1 MQHDA
6 VVIDVPGDK
15 SWSIRALLLTLLADG
30 PSAVRRVPPGRITTH
45 TLGALRGLG
54 ATVDV
59 EAGDGGLTVRVQPPV
74 AVRAGVVVDCGG
86 SATLARLLLGLLAG
100 KGVEATVVGSTMLS
114 RRPMGRVA
122 APLAHFFGRDVIAT
136 TEGRLP
142 ARVLAGPPPP
152 AGVVVEPGDSAQVR
166 ASVMLAALAARQPVT
181 LWSALPGRRHT
192 EQLLRRLGSVVVD
205 DDVGPHG
212 RARRTQLRPAPVRA
226 FDLTLPR
233 DPSQA
238 AFLQVLAV
246 GGRRPLAVV
255 DVIVD
260 AERAGLLEVMRT
272 AGIDVAMSHVVEQ
285 DGLRTATV
293 VVGPGVPGPLTLP
306 AGLVPDLVDEVPV
319 LAALCARAS
328 GPCNL
333 QGLAELRVKESDRLA
348 RIADL
353 LRTFGIPVDVD
364 SDGASLVVGPA
375 APRAPASPIVTDH
388 DHRIGM
394 TAHVLARLGRAP
406 DDVLPFTLDDD
417 GCVDE
422 SWPGFVDVVSAAH
435 RALWT
440 S

>member
-1 MQHDA
+1 MRD
-6 VVIDVPGDK
+6 VVFDVPGDK
-15 SWSIRALLLTLLADG
+15 SWSIRALLLTVLADG
-30 PSAVRRVPPGRITTH
+30 PSTVRRVPPGRITTH
-45 TLGALRGLG
+45 TLETLRALG
-54 ATVDV
+54 AGVDV
-59 EAGDGGLTVRVQPPV
+59 DVDASGLTVRVQPPV

-100 KGVEATVVGSTMLS
+100 LGVEATVVGSVMLS

-122 APLAHFFGRDVIAT
+122 TPLARLFGRDVIAT
-136 TEGRLP
+136 TGGCLP
-142 ARVLAGPPPP
+142 ARVLTGPPPL
-152 AGVVVEPGDSAQVR
+152 ADAVVEPGDSAQVR
-166 ASVMLAALAARQPVT
+166 ASLMLAALAAQRPLT
-181 LWSALPGRRHT
+181 LWSPLPGRRHT
-192 EQLLRRLGSVVVD
+192 EQLLRRLGSVVID

-212 RARRTQLRPAPVRA
+212 RARRTRLEPAPLRA

-246 GGRRPLAVV
+246 GGRRSLAIV

-260 AERAGLLEVMRT
+260 AERAGLLEVMGG
-272 AGIDVAMSHVVEQ
+272 AGLDVAISDLLEQ

-293 VVGPGVPGPLTLP
+293 VVRPGVPGPITLP
-306 AGLVPDLVDEVPV
+306 ATLVPDLVDEVPV

-328 GPCNL
+328 GPCHL
-333 QGLAELRVKESDRLA
+333 RGLAELRVKESDRLA

-353 LRTFGIPVDVD
+353 LRAFAIPVDVD
-364 SDGASLVVGPA
+364 GDGLVIMPA
-375 APRAPASPIVTDH
+375 AAGAPVTAILTDH

-406 DDVLPFTLDDD
+406 DDILPLLLDDD

-422 SWPGFVDVVSAAH
+422 SWPGFVDVVTAAH